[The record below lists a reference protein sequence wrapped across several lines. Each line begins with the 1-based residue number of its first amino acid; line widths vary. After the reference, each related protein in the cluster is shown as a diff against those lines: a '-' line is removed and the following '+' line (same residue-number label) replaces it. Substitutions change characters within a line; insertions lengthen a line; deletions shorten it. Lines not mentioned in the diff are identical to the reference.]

1 MFYNFLEKYSTLL
14 SSNNAKRTEL
24 NLTSIGPT
32 TNLGLMK
39 KFISIQLLFV
49 FIPVSLGLKYLMPEA
64 NALIFFTAALSI
76 IPIAKLISQATEN
89 LAHYTGE
96 AIGGLLNATFGNFPE
111 FIIILMAV
119 RAGLREMVLAALIGG
134 ILANL
139 LLALGVSFL
148 VGGLKHH
155 TQDFNPVTSRVYATM
170 MFIAVISMMVPSSF
184 DRMIGE
190 TGAVTDVNSLNIGI
204 SIVLLVTYFLYLFFM
219 IKTHPEFFK
228 SSETSSPGE
237 EHEKPWSIKK
247 AVIALIGASVFAAL
261 MSEVLVGSAE
271 ATGESLGMTTT
282 FIGLV
287 ILAIVG
293 GAAESL
299 SAITMAAKNKMDLTL
314 SIAMGSC
321 IQIALLLAPLAVL
334 MSYFIGPT
342 PLNLSFGRV
351 ELGALFLA
359 TIMGMMVS
367 TDGKSNWYK
376 GVQLIVIYLIIGILF
391 FFVPE
396 NL

>member
-1 MFYNFLEKYSTLL
+1 
-14 SSNNAKRTEL
+14 
-24 NLTSIGPT
+24 
-32 TNLGLMK
+32 MK
-39 KFISIQLLFV
+39 KFLSIQLLFV
-49 FIPVSLGLKYLMPEA
+49 FIPISFALKYLMPEA
-64 NALIFFTAALSI
+64 NALIFFAAALSI
-76 IPIAKLISQATEN
+76 IPIARLISQSTEH

-111 FIIILMAV
+111 FIIILMAL
-119 RAGLREMVLAALIGG
+119 RAGLHEMVLAALIGG

-190 TGAVTDVNSLNIGI
+190 TGAVTDVYLLNIGI
-204 SIVLLVTYFLYLFFM
+204 AIVLLVTYFLYLFFM
-219 IKTHPEFFK
+219 IKTHPEFFQ
-228 SSETSSPGE
+228 SSGTNSQGE
-237 EHEKPWSIKK
+237 EHENPWSIKK
-247 AVIALIGASVFAAL
+247 AIIALIGASVFAAL

-271 ATGESLGMTTT
+271 ATGEALGMTTT
-282 FIGLV
+282 FIGMI

-314 SIAMGSC
+314 SIALGSC

-334 MSYFIGPT
+334 MSYFMGPT